1 MGKKK
6 LRVKDSLKEKW
17 AKDLM
22 RGTQLL
28 QKSRKKKVTFLISE
42 PDLFKPRVI
51 PALEGEAGK

>member
-28 QKSRKKKVTFLISE
+28 QKSRKKRGNISHQ
-42 PDLFKPRVI
+42 
-51 PALEGEAGK
+51 

>member
-17 AKDLM
+17 AKDLISC
-22 RGTQLL
+22 
-28 QKSRKKKVTFLISE
+28 SRSRERREVTFLISE